1 MAPGLKSVRRRR
13 YDALSC
19 IGWAQLERLMAR
31 HYQREGYAVEHVGT
45 GGTRQRF
52 DGGIDLKLRKGSAY
66 VLVQCKHWNAKQVPH
81 NAVHELLGLMVNERA
96 TGAVLVTSGEFTRA
110 AIEAAG
116 KQDRVQ
122 LVDGDALR
130 TLLGPLLDD
139 EPADA
144 VPEARTPLGRR
155 PSRMATAND
164 TWALGLLLLF
174 LKIGFAL
181 ALLWAMSSAFRQAL
195 SPILVPRPP
204 VSGVAPVVR
213 PEPSPIASAPT
224 TALPPVDAPV
234 EAPVAMPAP
243 TPDEI
248 RASRRKADE
257 AMRVIEATTP
267 AM

>member
-1 MAPGLKSVRRRR
+1 MTSGLKSVRHRRD
-13 YDALSC
+13 DALSR
-19 IGWAQLERLMAR
+19 IGWARLERLMAR

-45 GGTRQRF
+45 GGTHQRF

-116 KQDRVQ
+116 RQDRVR

-130 TLLGPLLDD
+130 VLLGPLLED
-139 EPADA
+139 EAVDA
-144 VPEARTPLGRR
+144 VPAPQGPQGRR
-155 PSRMATAND
+155 PSRMATSND
-164 TWALGLLLLF
+164 AWALGLLLLV

-181 ALLWAMSSAFRQAL
+181 ALLWAMSSAFRRAL
-195 SPILVPRPP
+195 APILPQRPP
-204 VSGVAPVVR
+204 VA
-213 PEPSPIASAPT
+213 ET
-224 TALPPVDAPV
+224 
-234 EAPVAMPAP
+234 APVARPAPRPVEQPAAMPRLPMARVPASSP
-243 TPDEI
+243 TPDEV
-248 RASRRKADE
+248 RESQRKADE

-267 AM
+267 AL

>member
-1 MAPGLKSVRRRR
+1 MASGLKSVRHRRD
-13 YDALSC
+13 DALSR
-19 IGWAQLERLMAR
+19 IGWARLERLMAR

-122 LVDGDALR
+122 LIDGDALR

-139 EPADA
+139 EPVDA
-144 VPEARTPLGRR
+144 APEARTPFGRPAR
-155 PSRMATAND
+155 PKSRLPVRGAA
-164 TWALGLLLLF
+164 WWGVLRS
-174 LKIGFAL
+174 
-181 ALLWAMSSAFRQAL
+181 MSS
-195 SPILVPRPP
+195 PP
-204 VSGVAPVVR
+204 VPFLGS
-213 PEPSPIASAPT
+213 SS
-224 TALPPVDAPV
+224 
-234 EAPVAMPAP
+234 
-243 TPDEI
+243 
-248 RASRRKADE
+248 
-257 AMRVIEATTP
+257 
-267 AM
+267 